1 MKKIIAMLSVCLACA
16 CAQAQWSKLVSRIAD
31 AAETA
36 TASASQKEAVSALSE
51 QLKGVYKSL
60 AESYT
65 FNDVSAAV
73 DKVKAFDV
81 SGCPAGIQE
90 KYKAMADKLDAF
102 RGSLK
107 NYLDSA
113 KISTDKP
120 IKNILQEVLAANGAA
135 QNATTT
141 AAAANSNAVAA
152 AAAAGAAKAAN
163 SADAAVQAASADVA
177 EKSKSFMDSLSEITA
192 AAAAFKLTK

>member
-36 TASASQKEAVSALSE
+36 TASVSQKEAVSALSE

-65 FNDVSAAV
+65 FNDVSAVV

-81 SGCPAGIQE
+81 SACPAGIQE

-141 AAAANSNAVAA
+141 AAAANSNAAS
-152 AAAAGAAKAAN
+152 AAAGAAKAAN
-163 SADAAVQAASADVA
+163 SVDAAVQAASADVA

-192 AAAAFKLTK
+192 AAAAFKLAQ